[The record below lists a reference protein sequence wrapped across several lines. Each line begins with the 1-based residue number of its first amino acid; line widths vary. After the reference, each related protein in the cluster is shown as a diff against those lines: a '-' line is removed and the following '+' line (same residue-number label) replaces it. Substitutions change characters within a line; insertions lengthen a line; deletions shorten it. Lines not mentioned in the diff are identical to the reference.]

1 MFRSS
6 PVPLL
11 AAGLVLLTGASA
23 VAQLRTALE
32 VRSLPPEQA
41 ETGLPVDL
49 RGIVV
54 FSDPPSTIFLQDE
67 TAGTFFRLDGRVPP
81 APGSEVR
88 VVGATMPGLY
98 LPGIHEA
105 TFEILGQP
113 GLPAAIPATLDDLLS
128 GRYHYQ
134 RVSVEGIVRTIAS
147 NEENTALVR
156 LDLGSRVIAVQVETV
171 AEGGRDLVDARV
183 RVTGLAAGEVNHR
196 RQLVEPYLR
205 CRDWSDLAVVTPA
218 RPVEEIDDVSPGE
231 ILTFAVGGSMRH
243 RVRLGGTVLAAF
255 GEGEIFLR
263 SEASGI
269 AVRLVETER
278 RPEIGDGVV
287 VVGFPEMDRF
297 SARLADASIVSRR
310 AEGDDPAPLAV
321 ELDDLL
327 EGLHD
332 NDLVSIEADLVELY
346 RSERGAVLL
355 LREGAESLRVEAPS
369 VPDDLAAGARIR
381 ATGIA
386 VVESA
391 RRSGEYRAEPD
402 RVVLRQRGPADL
414 AVLRA
419 PTWWTTRRLATGLV
433 VFLVATVLAGLWI
446 ASLRRQVVRQTA
458 ALRHRIEHEAVLEER
473 QRLAREF
480 HDTLEQ
486 QLAGLTL
493 RLDAAV
499 AKGGDEKLR
508 GFLEGSRSLVSRIQ
522 SETRNLVSDLRQDP
536 GEAADLVG
544 ALGELLDQGNAG
556 TGPALSMISP
566 ADGLPVLPSRT
577 VHHLRMIAQE
587 SVTNA
592 IKHANAATIVLSLA
606 MDERGLHMSIQD
618 DGRGFD
624 AGAETSGQRR
634 HSGHFGCM
642 GMRERCRKIG
652 AEIAWRSVPGEGTT
666 VTVTLPKQPTQE
678 VVR

>member
-1 MFRSS
+1 MFPLS

-11 AAGLVLLTGASA
+11 AAGLLLTGTPV

-32 VRSLPPEQA
+32 VRSLSPETA
-41 ETGLPVDL
+41 ESGQPVDL

-54 FSDPPSTIFLQDE
+54 FSDPPSTIFLQDD

-88 VVGATMPGLY
+88 VTGTTMPGLY

-134 RVSVEGIVRTIAS
+134 RVSVEGIVRKISS
-147 NEENTALVR
+147 NEENTAIVR

-171 AEGGRDLVDARV
+171 AEGGKDLVDARV
-183 RVTGLAAGEVNHR
+183 RVSGLAAGEVNHR

-205 CRDWSDLAVVTPA
+205 CHDWSDLAVVAPA
-218 RPVEEIDDVSPGE
+218 RPVDEIGEVSPGE

-243 RVRLGGTVLAAF
+243 RVRLAGSVLAAF

-263 SEASGI
+263 SEESGL
-269 AVRLVETER
+269 AVQLVETER
-278 RPEIGDGVV
+278 QPEIGDGIV

-297 SARLADASIVSRR
+297 SARLADASILSRR
-310 AEGDDPAPLAV
+310 AEGDVPAPLPV
-321 ELDDLL
+321 EVGDLL

-402 RVVLRQRGPADL
+402 RVVLRQRGPDDL

-419 PTWWTTRRLATGLV
+419 PSWWTSGRLAAGLV
-433 VFLVATVLAGLWI
+433 IFLVATVLAGLWI
-446 ASLRRQVVRQTA
+446 VMLRRQVTRQTA

-556 TGPALSMISP
+556 AGPALSMISP
-566 ADGLPVLPSRT
+566 VGGLPALPSRT

-592 IKHANAATIVLSLA
+592 IKHAGAATIVLSLA
-606 MDERGLHMSIQD
+606 MDEGGLRMTIKD
-618 DGRGFD
+618 DGHGFD
-624 AGAETSGQRR
+624 TTTGTSGK
-634 HSGHFGCM
+634 SGHFGCM

-652 AEIAWRSVPGEGTT
+652 AEIAWHSSPGEGTE
-666 VTVTLPKQPTQE
+666 VVVTLPNPPDGE
-678 VVR
+678 VAR

>member
-1 MFRSS
+1 MRCSY
-6 PVPLL
+6 PALL
-11 AAGLVLLTGASA
+11 AACLFTVAPA

-32 VRSLPPEQA
+32 VRSLSPETA
-41 ETGLPVDL
+41 ESGQPVDL

-54 FSDPPSTIFLQDE
+54 FSDPPSTIFFQDE

-88 VVGATMPGLY
+88 VVGTTMPGLY

-134 RVSVEGIVRTIAS
+134 RVSVEGIVRKISS
-147 NEENTALVR
+147 NDENTAIVR

-171 AEGGRDLVDARV
+171 AEGGKDLVDARV

-205 CRDWSDLAVVTPA
+205 CHDWSDLAVVTPA
-218 RPVEEIDDVSPGE
+218 RPVDEIGDVSPGE

-243 RVRLGGTVLAAF
+243 RVRLTGSVLAAF

-263 SEASGI
+263 SEESGI
-269 AVRLVETER
+269 AVQLVETER
-278 RPEIGDGVV
+278 RPEVGDGIV

-297 SARLADASIVSRR
+297 SARLAAASIVSRR
-310 AEGDDPAPLAV
+310 AEGDEPAALPV
-321 ELDDLL
+321 SVSDLL

-332 NDLVSIEADLVELY
+332 NDLVSVEADLVELY

-355 LREGAESLRVEAPS
+355 LREGEESLLVEAPA
-369 VPDDLAAGARIR
+369 VPDELAAGARVR

-419 PTWWTTRRLATGLV
+419 PTWWTPGRLAAGLV

-446 ASLRRQVVRQTA
+446 LLLRRQVARQTA
-458 ALRHRIEHEAVLEER
+458 ALRHRIEHEAILEER

-486 QLAGLTL
+486 QLAGLVL

-544 ALGELLDQGNAG
+544 TLGELLDAG
-556 TGPALSMISP
+556 SAGVGPALSMVSP
-566 ADGLPVLPSRT
+566 AGGVPPLPSRT

-587 SVTNA
+587 SITNA
-592 IKHANAATIVLSLA
+592 IKHAAARHVTLVVETPPGGIVL
-606 MDERGLHMSIQD
+606 RIRD

-624 AGAETSGQRR
+624 PAAATSGK
-634 HSGHFGCM
+634 SGHFGCM

-652 AEIAWRSVPGEGTT
+652 AAIDWQSAPGEGCE
-666 VTVTLPKQPTQE
+666 VTVTLPNPPQPTTE
-678 VVR
+678 TPL

>member
-1 MFRSS
+1 MM
-6 PVPLL
+6 PVVKTKALL
-11 AAGLVLLTGASA
+11 ATGLVLLTGAPA

-32 VRSLPPEQA
+32 VRSLSPETA
-41 ETGLPVDL
+41 ESGQPVDL
-49 RGIVV
+49 QGIVV
-54 FSDPPSTIFLQDE
+54 FSDPPSTLFLQDE

-88 VVGATMPGLY
+88 VTGTTMPGLY

-134 RVSVEGIVRTIAS
+134 RVSVEGIVRKISS
-147 NEENTALVR
+147 NEENTAIVR

-171 AEGGRDLVDARV
+171 AEGGKDLVDARV
-183 RVTGLAAGEVNHR
+183 RVSGLAAGEVNHR

-205 CRDWSDLAVVTPA
+205 CHDWSDLAIVAPA
-218 RPVEEIDDVSPGE
+218 RPVDEIGEVSPGE

-243 RVRLGGTVLAAF
+243 RVRLAGSVLAAF

-263 SEASGI
+263 SEESGL
-269 AVRLVETER
+269 AVQLAETER
-278 RPEIGDGVV
+278 RPEIGDGIV

-297 SARLADASIVSRR
+297 SARLADASILSRR
-310 AEGDDPAPLAV
+310 AEGDVPAPLPV
-321 ELDDLL
+321 EVGDLL

-414 AVLRA
+414 AVIRA
-419 PTWWTTRRLATGLV
+419 PSWWTSGRLAAGLV
-433 VFLVATVLAGLWI
+433 IFLVATILAGLWI
-446 ASLRRQVVRQTA
+446 VMLRRQVTRQTD

-544 ALGELLDQGNAG
+544 AFGELLDQGNAG
-556 TGPALSMISP
+556 AGPALSMISP
-566 ADGLPVLPSRT
+566 VGGLPALPSRT

-592 IKHANAATIVLSLA
+592 IKHAGSATIVLSLA
-606 MDERGLHMSIQD
+606 MDEGGLRMTIQD
-618 DGRGFD
+618 DGHGFD
-624 AGAETSGQRR
+624 TTTGTSGK
-634 HSGHFGCM
+634 SGHFGCM

-652 AEIAWRSVPGEGTT
+652 AEIAWHSSPGEGTE
-666 VTVTLPKQPTQE
+666 VVVTLPNPPNGE
-678 VVR
+678 VAR

>member
-1 MFRSS
+1 MCRSF
-6 PVPLL
+6 PALL
-11 AAGLVLLTGASA
+11 AACFLFVAPA
-23 VAQLRTALE
+23 VAQLHTALE
-32 VRSLPPEQA
+32 VRSLSPETA
-41 ETGLPVDL
+41 ESGQPVDL

-54 FSDPPSTIFLQDE
+54 FSDPPSTIFFQDE

-88 VVGATMPGLY
+88 VIGSTMPGLY

-134 RVSVEGIVRTIAS
+134 RVSVEGIVRKISS
-147 NEENTALVR
+147 NDENTAIVR

-171 AEGGRDLVDARV
+171 AEGGKDLVDARV

-205 CRDWSDLAVVTPA
+205 CHDWSDLAVVTPA
-218 RPVEEIDDVSPGE
+218 RPVDEIGDISPGE

-243 RVRLGGTVLAAF
+243 RVRLTGSVLAAF

-263 SEASGI
+263 SEESGI
-269 AVRLVETER
+269 AVQLVETER
-278 RPEIGDGVV
+278 RPEVGDGIV

-310 AEGDDPAPLAV
+310 AEGDEPAALPV
-321 ELDDLL
+321 SVSDLL

-332 NDLVSIEADLVELY
+332 NDLVSVEADLVELY

-355 LREGAESLRVEAPS
+355 LREGEESLLVEAPD
-369 VPDDLAAGARIR
+369 VPDELAAGARVR

-402 RVVLRQRGPADL
+402 RVVLRQRGPDDL

-419 PTWWTTRRLATGLV
+419 PTWWTPGRLAAGLV

-446 ASLRRQVVRQTA
+446 LLLRRQVARQTA

-486 QLAGLTL
+486 QLAGLVL

-544 ALGELLDQGNAG
+544 TLGELLDAG
-556 TGPALSMISP
+556 SAGVGPALSMVSP
-566 ADGLPVLPSRT
+566 AGGVPPLPSRT

-587 SVTNA
+587 SITNA
-592 IKHANAATIVLSLA
+592 IKHAAARHVTLVVETPPGGIVL
-606 MDERGLHMSIQD
+606 RIRD

-624 AGAETSGQRR
+624 PAAATSGK
-634 HSGHFGCM
+634 SGHFGCM

-652 AEIAWRSVPGEGTT
+652 AAIDWQSAAGEGCE
-666 VTVTLPKQPTQE
+666 VTVTLTNPPQPTTE
-678 VVR
+678 TPL

>member
-1 MFRSS
+1 MCRPS
-6 PVPLL
+6 PFSLL
-11 AAGLVLLTGASA
+11 ATGLVLLTGAPA

-32 VRSLPPEQA
+32 VRSLSPETA
-41 ETGLPVDL
+41 ESGQPVDIQ
-49 RGIVV
+49 GIVV
-54 FSDPPSTIFLQDE
+54 FSDPPSTLFLQDD

-88 VVGATMPGLY
+88 VTGTTMPGLY

-134 RVSVEGIVRTIAS
+134 RVSVEGIVRKISS
-147 NEENTALVR
+147 NEENTAIVR

-171 AEGGRDLVDARV
+171 AEGGKDLVDARV
-183 RVTGLAAGEVNHR
+183 RVSGLAAGEVNHR

-205 CRDWSDLAVVTPA
+205 CHDWSDLAIVAAA
-218 RPVEEIDDVSPGE
+218 RPVEEIGDVSPGE

-243 RVRLGGTVLAAF
+243 RVRLAGSVLAAF

-263 SEASGI
+263 SEESGL
-269 AVRLVETER
+269 AVQLVETER
-278 RPEIGDGVV
+278 RPEIGDGIV

-297 SARLADASIVSRR
+297 SARLADASILSRR
-310 AEGDDPAPLAV
+310 AEGDVPAPLPV
-321 ELDDLL
+321 EVGDLL

-355 LREGAESLRVEAPS
+355 LREGSESLRVEAPS

-419 PTWWTTRRLATGLV
+419 PSWWTSGRLAAGLV
-433 VFLVATVLAGLWI
+433 IFLVATVLAGLWI
-446 ASLRRQVVRQTA
+446 VMLRRQVTRQTA

-556 TGPALSMISP
+556 AGPALSMISP
-566 ADGLPVLPSRT
+566 VGGLPALPSRT

-592 IKHANAATIVLSLA
+592 IKHAGSATIVLSLE
-606 MDERGLHMSIQD
+606 MDEGGLRMTIQD
-618 DGRGFD
+618 DGHGFD
-624 AGAETSGQRR
+624 TTTGTSGK
-634 HSGHFGCM
+634 SGHFGCM

-652 AEIAWRSVPGEGTT
+652 AEIAWHSSPGEGTE
-666 VTVTLPKQPTQE
+666 VVVTLPNPPNGE
-678 VVR
+678 VAR